1 MNYKD
6 ENGIA
11 ETTDMDV
18 ECDEN
23 GGKSAPCPIYVH
35 RVTNLIYTNC
45 SWQYVTG
52 ILQTMVE
59 QNWLVSG

>member
-23 GGKSAPCPIYVH
+23 GGKSAPCPIYVF
-35 RVTNLIYTNC
+35 IE
-45 SWQYVTG
+45 WQISYIPTVADNM
-52 ILQTMVE
+52 L
-59 QNWLVSG
+59 LVYSKQW